1 MKHEMITGEQVGLDL
16 IQSLKE
22 YKAGK
27 TRVVYSPA
35 TDAREKLGMTQ
46 SEFAALMGVSMRT
59 LQGWEQ
65 GIKKPVG
72 AARSLIAIAAARPDV
87 VRKVLAA

>member
-1 MKHEMITGEQVGLDL
+1 MKRETITGEQVGLDL
-16 IQSLKE
+16 IKSLQQ

-27 TRVVYSPA
+27 IRVVYSPA
-35 TDAREKLGMTQ
+35 TGVSEKLGMTQ

-65 GIKKPVG
+65 GIKKPN
-72 AARSLIAIAAARPDV
+72 ATARSLIAIAAARPDV
-87 VRKVLAA
+87 VREVLAA